1 MAKSST
7 SRFYGTKTTRNATHK
22 TRKQIIKEFVD
33 EWTNKGKESGYGFI
47 KEDANRQPFIDD
59 FLRRVCGVD
68 QPTKYIEY
76 EKDVRVE
83 DNRKKTTKRI
93 DGYIPATKVMWEMK
107 GSNKDLTEEITQSGG
122 IKLTPFKQA
131 WRYSEYLP
139 QEEKPRWI
147 IISNFNEI
155 DIHDMNNPLSDP
167 TVIMLK
173 DLTTKYKSF
182 DFMVDQTAQ
191 QIIDEKKLSVA
202 AGDLVAK
209 IYNELSKAYSLHA
222 DLNDER
228 IQKSLNMLIVRLVF
242 LLYADDTGI
251 LGSND
256 IFQHF
261 LERREAQD
269 IRQGLIELFRV
280 LNTPEDDR
288 DEFLSEEF
296 KQFKYVNGGMFSD
309 ESVVIPQFTDELQR
323 LIVEDAGRGF
333 NWSSIS
339 PTIFGAVFEST
350 LNPETRREG
359 GMHYT
364 SVENI
369 HKVIDPLF
377 LNDLNKEFEKIR
389 DISVVS
395 DRVEKARQFQEKLSK
410 LKFLDPACGSG
421 NFLTE
426 TYLSLRNLENQC
438 LKIIVGSNSTLN
450 LDADIKVKIK
460 IQNFYGMA
468 DCKI

>member
-1 MAKSST
+1 M
-7 SRFYGTKTTRNATHK
+7 
-22 TRKQIIKEFVD
+22 
-33 EWTNKGKESGYGFI
+33 
-47 KEDANRQPFIDD
+47 
-59 FLRRVCGVD
+59 
-68 QPTKYIEY
+68 
-76 EKDVRVE
+76 
-83 DNRKKTTKRI
+83 
-93 DGYIPATKVMWEMK
+93 
-107 GSNKDLTEEITQSGG
+107 
-122 IKLTPFKQA
+122 
-131 WRYSEYLP
+131 
-139 QEEKPRWI
+139 
-147 IISNFNEI
+147 
-155 DIHDMNNPLSDP
+155 
-167 TVIMLK
+167 
-173 DLTTKYKSF
+173 
-182 DFMVDQTAQ
+182 
-191 QIIDEKKLSVA
+191 
-202 AGDLVAK
+202 
-209 IYNELSKAYSLHA
+209 SKAYSLHA

-395 DRVEKARQFQEKLSK
+395 DRVEKARQFQEKLSNIIDNNIVIVTIK
-410 LKFLDPACGSG
+410 GDNNKTIITVKYVERASFAWLNVVIITVLTLTCTLIVTLD
-421 NFLTE
+421 
-426 TYLSLRNLENQC
+426 SL
-438 LKIIVGSNSTLN
+438 
-450 LDADIKVKIK
+450 
-460 IQNFYGMA
+460 
-468 DCKI
+468 

>member
-7 SRFYGTKTTRNATHK
+7 SRFYGTKTTRNTTHK

-395 DRVEKARQFQEKLSK
+395 VRVLKKHVNSK
-410 LKFLDPACGSG
+410 
-421 NFLTE
+421 
-426 TYLSLRNLENQC
+426 RNC
-438 LKIIVGSNSTLN
+438 
-450 LDADIKVKIK
+450 
-460 IQNFYGMA
+460 QN
-468 DCKI
+468 

>member
-1 MAKSST
+1 
-7 SRFYGTKTTRNATHK
+7 
-22 TRKQIIKEFVD
+22 
-33 EWTNKGKESGYGFI
+33 
-47 KEDANRQPFIDD
+47 
-59 FLRRVCGVD
+59 
-68 QPTKYIEY
+68 
-76 EKDVRVE
+76 
-83 DNRKKTTKRI
+83 
-93 DGYIPATKVMWEMK
+93 
-107 GSNKDLTEEITQSGG
+107 
-122 IKLTPFKQA
+122 
-131 WRYSEYLP
+131 
-139 QEEKPRWI
+139 
-147 IISNFNEI
+147 
-155 DIHDMNNPLSDP
+155 
-167 TVIMLK
+167 
-173 DLTTKYKSF
+173 
-182 DFMVDQTAQ
+182 
-191 QIIDEKKLSVA
+191 
-202 AGDLVAK
+202 
-209 IYNELSKAYSLHA
+209 
-222 DLNDER
+222 
-228 IQKSLNMLIVRLVF
+228 
-242 LLYADDTGI
+242 
-251 LGSND
+251 
-256 IFQHF
+256 
-261 LERREAQD
+261 
-269 IRQGLIELFRV
+269 
-280 LNTPEDDR
+280 
-288 DEFLSEEF
+288 
-296 KQFKYVNGGMFSD
+296 MFSD

-460 IQNFYGMA
+460 I
-468 DCKI
+468 